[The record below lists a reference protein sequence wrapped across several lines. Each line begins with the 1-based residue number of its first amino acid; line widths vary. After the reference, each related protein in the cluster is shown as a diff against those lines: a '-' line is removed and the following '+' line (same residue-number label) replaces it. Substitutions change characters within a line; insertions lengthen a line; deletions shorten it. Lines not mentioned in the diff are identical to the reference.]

1 MTYEPQMTYQQI
13 ADEFGI
19 CQTQAMKWVRS
30 AVRSARREF
39 ELRGVQADWL
49 TEHADDRSYE

>member
-19 CQTQAMKWVRS
+19 CQTQAMKWVNS
-30 AVRSARREF
+30 AIESAKCEF
-39 ELRGVQADWL
+39 EKRGVPADWL